1 MLKNC
6 VCYCYHG
13 NDSLYYKLL
22 KLSLHSLNKFF
33 NKSDIF
39 VHSEVDLPE
48 LHDLCNIVI
57 VKFPDG
63 FCTPMAYRLVLT
75 EKLLQSY
82 DNVLYLDIDTII
94 YNNLDETFLQV
105 RDNEISFAT
114 ENQKNPDKIVN
125 SYWAGPVLTEDE
137 IKKYSQI
144 NSICS
149 GVFLLNKT
157 CSKIILDI
165 YDYII
170 DLENNG
176 FRGVCREQ
184 HGFNS
189 YILKHNCYN
198 YSLQNYVSH
207 DAKNLVKNNLLTL
220 STAVYHFAGG
230 VTPHDKYD
238 LMYKLYNSIEG

>member
-1 MLKNC
+1 
-6 VCYCYHG
+6 
-13 NDSLYYKLL
+13 
-22 KLSLHSLNKFF
+22 
-33 NKSDIF
+33 
-39 VHSEVDLPE
+39 
-48 LHDLCNIVI
+48 
-57 VKFPDG
+57 
-63 FCTPMAYRLVLT
+63 
-75 EKLLQSY
+75 
-82 DNVLYLDIDTII
+82 
-94 YNNLDETFLQV
+94 
-105 RDNEISFAT
+105 
-114 ENQKNPDKIVN
+114 
-125 SYWAGPVLTEDE
+125 
-137 IKKYSQI
+137 
-144 NSICS
+144 
-149 GVFLLNKT
+149 LNKT

-189 YILKHNCYN
+189 YVLKHNCYN

-220 STAVYHFAGG
+220 STVVYHFAGG